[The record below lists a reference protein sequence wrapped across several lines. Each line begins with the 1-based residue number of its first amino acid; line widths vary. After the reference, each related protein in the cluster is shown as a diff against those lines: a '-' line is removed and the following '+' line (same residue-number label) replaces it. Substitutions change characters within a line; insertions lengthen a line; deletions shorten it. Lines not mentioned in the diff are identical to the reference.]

1 VELGV
6 ERNNGIITLTVTIG
20 EFFSPSVTVNQFDD
34 NITYI
39 GLHVFLSA
47 TGTTGGTA
55 AEFRTALQQTA
66 GAQYTILDLRNNGGG
81 ETSHAIRIVSEF
93 VASNTPI
100 MDTEERV
107 YDEAANQGR
116 TITSQVV
123 TQDGGLVID
132 RNFVVLVN
140 GFTASAAELMVAALR
155 THRGD
160 IKIVGETT
168 FGKAR
173 GQVLSIT
180 PESGIAKV
188 TSLLLTPIGGT
199 SYDLVGIAPDVV
211 VPAGQDALDI
221 AVDTIYSTLSKTA
234 DATLSSRL
242 RNLKS
247 ALHLAKSM
255 KYTTPLNYQ
264 WSQ

>member
-1 VELGV
+1 
-6 ERNNGIITLTVTIG
+6 
-20 EFFSPSVTVNQFDD
+20 
-34 NITYI
+34 
-39 GLHVFLSA
+39 
-47 TGTTGGTA
+47 
-55 AEFRTALQQTA
+55 
-66 GAQYTILDLRNNGGG
+66 
-81 ETSHAIRIVSEF
+81 
-93 VASNTPI
+93 
-100 MDTEERV
+100 
-107 YDEAANQGR
+107 
-116 TITSQVV
+116 
-123 TQDGGLVID
+123 
-132 RNFVVLVN
+132 
-140 GFTASAAELMVAALR
+140 MVAALR